1 MMTAKAAFCMDKFRD
16 MSQIRSRFGGLSVLL
31 SSACG
36 SSLAPPAAPLTP
48 PAVLC
53 FGEPASASC
62 RTPEEV
68 ESWLHDPGLRILGSA
83 DTAQGIQGAKV
94 LTLSAPTALGSA
106 GFRAKWRAYATRSSM
121 SDPRKELGAYAVQS
135 LFLKPGEFVVPPT
148 AGHCFELLHYRAT
161 VQANADATMRGTR
174 CVYGV
179 LSYWLEDARS
189 TDVANDEGILESE
202 DNAFDEH
209 LFNTSASYRQS
220 AANVNILTY
229 LIDHGDSHKR
239 QFVLRGGPR
248 TPWLYEVDNSVAFG
262 THTNPEVEQDWSQI
276 LVPALPRA
284 SIERLKRADP
294 DDLAVIEQYE
304 NVAGLLRVTRRTA
317 PGPEREA
324 SLRWHHGQLQV
335 GLTRSEIRGVAARRT
350 ALLTSVGR
358 QILRTY

>member
-1 MMTAKAAFCMDKFRD
+1 
-16 MSQIRSRFGGLSVLL
+16 MSQIRSRLGGLCFLL

-36 SSLAPPAAPLTP
+36 SSLAPPDAPLTT
-48 PAVLC
+48 PALLC
-53 FGEPASASC
+53 FDEPAGARC

-94 LTLSAPTALGSA
+94 LTLSAPTALGSVV
-106 GFRAKWRAYATRSSM
+106 FRAKWRAYATRDSK

-135 LFLKPGEFVVPPT
+135 LFLKPGKFVVPPT
-148 AGHCFELLHYRAT
+148 AGHCFELSHYRAT

-189 TDVANDEGILESE
+189 TDVANDEGILQSE
-202 DNAFDEH
+202 DNAFDQH

-317 PGPEREA
+317 PGPERDA
-324 SLRWHHGQLQV
+324 GLRLHRGQLQI

>member
-1 MMTAKAAFCMDKFRD
+1 
-16 MSQIRSRFGGLSVLL
+16 
-31 SSACG
+31 
-36 SSLAPPAAPLTP
+36 
-48 PAVLC
+48 VLC
-53 FGEPASASC
+53 FSGPASRSC
-62 RTPEEV
+62 RTHEEV
-68 ESWLHDPGLRILGSA
+68 ESWLHDPGLRILGCA

-94 LTLSAPTALGSA
+94 LTLSAPTALGSVV
-106 GFRAKWRAYATRSSM
+106 FRAKWRAYATRNPM

-135 LFLKPGEFVVPPT
+135 LFLTPDEFVVPPT

-161 VQANADATMRGTR
+161 VQANATATMRGTQ

-179 LSYWLEDARS
+179 LSYWLEDAWS

-202 DNAFDEH
+202 DNAFDER
-209 LFNTSASYRQS
+209 LFNTSASYRRS

-239 QFVLRGGPR
+239 QFVLRGGQQ
-248 TPWLYEVDNSVAFG
+248 TLWLYEVDNSVAFG
-262 THTNPEVEQDWSQI
+262 THTNPEVEQDWSQL

-317 PGPEREA
+317 PGPERDA
-324 SLRWHHGQLQV
+324 GLRYHRGQLQI

-350 ALLTSVGR
+350 ALLTSAGR
-358 QILRTY
+358 KTMRTY